1 VTCYDC
7 ALAGEGRPAVAVCV
21 GCGAAVCLD
30 HSHTEAVWLTRTEA
44 INRQVAVEPPA
55 RAVRCTVCAAAH
67 AAATGNGY
75 ERGRRPAGARR

>member
-1 VTCYDC
+1 VNCYDC
-7 ALAGEGRPAVAVCV
+7 ALNTQAREAVAVCI

-44 INRQVAVEPPA
+44 INRVVPVEPPA

-67 AAATGNGY
+67 DA
-75 ERGRRPAGARR
+75 AGAGYGHSRRRAEARR